1 VLWQLGVYAGGCSV
15 RLGVYGCGNLFV
27 KETKVKRS
35 GREYRYLQLVE
46 GYRDENGKV
55 RHRVVANLGRADALK
70 DSGQLEALAGSFARL
85 DPPLA
90 GIRRSV
96 GPLLL
101 VEHFLRELDVAGT
114 VDRALPRSARSVLS
128 VGEVVCAL
136 VASRLCSPSPL
147 YDVAGWASGAAVHEL
162 LGIPAAL
169 LNDDRLGR
177 ALETFAVYAEDL
189 RSQVAANA
197 IERFGVSAGRLHV
210 DLTTVRVAGAYE
222 DSALVAK
229 GWGSDRRVAR
239 QVRTL
244 QAATPDGTVLYSRP
258 DPGNASELTLVGAA
272 LERLL
277 ALSGPGLL
285 IVCDSAMGQ
294 PKTLR
299 EIDHA
304 GVRFIVPLRAST
316 GFRERFVADVG
327 HQGLRAVRY
336 LAKREAGLPPR
347 ERTRYK
353 GAIRDWELT
362 DPKTTNPL
370 MLRVAY
376 IHSSEEA
383 TQVAQARERALQKA
397 EDALGRVRN
406 GLGGRY
412 YKTRRQIERRIGV
425 ILATNVTGLIDA
437 KVTTRKGRLTLTW
450 QRNHEAIAATASFD
464 GIYAL
469 ATNLPSHPTAGQ
481 ILRLYKDQ
489 QIVERRH
496 RDVKQTLK
504 VRPIFLHN
512 DDRVYALISIVG
524 IALLIF
530 GLIEA
535 QVRATLGEG
544 QQLPGLLPEGRSARP
559 TGRNIL
565 AAFQGLGLTYTQHG
579 IQLDQLTDT
588 QHHILQLLQIQPPWP
603 TPSDHALTNRGKWG

>member
-1 VLWQLGVYAGGCSV
+1 M
-15 RLGVYGCGNLFV
+15 FV

-35 GREYRYLQLVE
+35 GREYSYLQLVE
-46 GYRDENGKV
+46 GYRDETGKV
-55 RHRVVANLGRADALK
+55 RHRVVANLGRKDALK

-85 DPPLA
+85 DPPMA
-90 GIRRSV
+90 GTRRSV

-101 VEHFLRELDVAGT
+101 VEYFLRELSVRDT
-114 VDRALPRSARSVLS
+114 VDGALPRSARSIVS

-162 LGIPAAL
+162 LGIPPAL

-189 RSQVAANA
+189 RSRVAARA
-197 IERFGVSAGRLHV
+197 IEAFGVSAGRLHV
-210 DLTTVRVAGAYE
+210 DLSTVGVSGAYE
-222 DSALVAK
+222 HSALIAK
-229 GWGSDRRVAR
+229 GWAADRRVAR

-244 QAATPDGTVLYSRP
+244 QACTPDGTVLYSRP
-258 DPGNASELTLVGAA
+258 DPGNAAELTLVGAS

-277 ALSGPGLL
+277 KISGPGLL

-299 EIDHA
+299 EIDDA
-304 GVRFIVPLRAST
+304 GVRFIVPLRASA
-316 GFRERFVADVG
+316 GFRERFLAECG
-327 HQGLRAVRY
+327 HQALRPVRY
-336 LAKREAGLPPR
+336 LPEREVKLPPGR
-347 ERTRYK
+347 RTRFR
-353 GAIRDWELT
+353 GALRDWEIAAAGEQPAL
-362 DPKTTNPL
+362 K
-370 MLRVAY
+370 LRVAY

-383 TQVAQARERALQKA
+383 TQVADARERALIKA
-397 EDALGRVRN
+397 EDALTRMHN

-412 YKTRRQIERRIGV
+412 YKTREQVERRVGQIIGV
-425 ILATNVTGLIDA
+425 NINGLIDVT
-437 KVTTRKGRLTLTW
+437 VTTREDKLAVSW
-450 QRNHEAIAATASFD
+450 QRNQTAINQAASFD

-469 ATNLPSHPTAGQ
+469 ATNLPGQITAGHV
-481 ILRLYKDQ
+481 LRLYKDQ

-496 RDVKQTLK
+496 RDLKQTLK

-512 DDRVYALISIVG
+512 DDRVYALLSIVG
-524 IALLIF
+524 ISLLIF

-535 QVRATLGEG
+535 QTRAALGPD
-544 QQLPGLLPEGRSARP
+544 QQLPGLLPEGRPAKP

-565 AAFQGLGLTYTQHG
+565 TAFQGLGLTYTHNG
-579 IQLDQLTDT
+579 IQLDTLTDT
-588 QHHILQLLQIQPPWP
+588 QQRILELLQIQPPWP
-603 TPSDHALTNRGKWG
+603 TQADLALTNRGKWG

>member
-1 VLWQLGVYAGGCSV
+1 M
-15 RLGVYGCGNLFV
+15 FV
-27 KETKVKRS
+27 KQTKVKRS
-35 GREYRYLQLVE
+35 GREYVYLQLVD

-55 RHRVVANLGRADALK
+55 KHRVVANLGRQDALK

-85 DPPLA
+85 DPPMA
-90 GIRRSV
+90 GTRRSV

-101 VEHFLRELDVAGT
+101 VEHFLRELAVKAT
-114 VDRALPRSARSVLS
+114 VDGALPRSARSILS

-136 VASRLCSPSPL
+136 IASRLCSPSPL

-162 LGIPAAL
+162 LGIPPAL

-189 RSQVAANA
+189 RSRVAASA
-197 IERFGVSAGRLHV
+197 IERFGVDAGRLHV
-210 DLTTVRVAGAYE
+210 DLTTVGVSGAYE

-229 GWGSDRRVAR
+229 GWASDRRVAR

-244 QAATPDGTVLYSRP
+244 QACTPDGTVLYSRP
-258 DPGNASELTLVGAA
+258 DPGNAAELTLVGAS

-277 ALSGPGLL
+277 KLSGPGLL

-299 EIDHA
+299 EIHDA
-304 GVRFIVPLRAST
+304 GVRFVVPLRASA
-316 GFRERFVADVG
+316 GFRERFLNDAG
-327 HQGLRAVRY
+327 HEALRPVRY
-336 LAKREAGLPPR
+336 LPEREAKLPAS
-347 ERTRYK
+347 ERTRFK
-353 GAIRDWELT
+353 GVLRDWEIPGNDT
-362 DPKTTNPL
+362 HPSL

-383 TQVAQARERALQKA
+383 TQVADARERALVKA
-397 EDALGRVRN
+397 EDALERMRN

-412 YKTRRQIERRIGV
+412 YKTREQVQRRIGQ
-425 ILATNVTGLIDA
+425 ILGINITGLID
-437 KVTTRKGRLTLTW
+437 VTVSTRAGKLAVTW
-450 QRNHEAIAATASFD
+450 QRNQDQIATAQSFD

-469 ATNLPSHPTAGQ
+469 ATNLPGRLTAGHV
-481 ILRLYKDQ
+481 LRLYKDQ

-496 RDVKQTLK
+496 RDMKQTLK

-512 DDRVYALISIVG
+512 DDRVYALLSIVG
-524 IALLIF
+524 ISLLIF

-535 QVRATLGEG
+535 RTRAALGEN
-544 QQLPGLLPEGRSARP
+544 QQLPGLLPEGRAARP

-565 AAFQGLGLTYTQHG
+565 TAFQGLGLTYTHTG
-579 IQLDQLTDT
+579 IQLDALTDT
-588 QHHILQLLQIQPPWP
+588 QQHILDLLAIQSPWP
-603 TPSDHALTNRGKWG
+603 SQADHALTSRGKWG

>member
-1 VLWQLGVYAGGCSV
+1 M
-15 RLGVYGCGNLFV
+15 FV
-27 KETKVKRS
+27 KETKVKRV
-35 GREYRYLQLVE
+35 GREYSYLQLVE
-46 GYRDENGKV
+46 GYRDEDGKV
-55 RHRVVANLGRADALK
+55 RHRVVANLGRKDALK

-85 DPPLA
+85 DPPMA
-90 GIRRSV
+90 GTRRSV

-101 VEHFLRELDVAGT
+101 VEHFLRELAVKDT
-114 VDRALPRSARSVLS
+114 VDAALPRSARSILS

-136 VASRLCSPSPL
+136 IASRLCSPSPL

-162 LGIPAAL
+162 LGIPPAL

-177 ALETFAVYAEDL
+177 ALETFAVYSEHL
-189 RSQVAANA
+189 RSQVAARA

-210 DLTTVRVAGAYE
+210 DLTTVGVTGAYE
-222 DSALVAK
+222 DSALIAK

-244 QAATPDGTVLYSRP
+244 QACTADGTVLYSRP
-258 DPGNASELTLVGAA
+258 DPGNAAELTLVGAS

-299 EIDHA
+299 EIDQA
-304 GVRFIVPLRAST
+304 GVRFIAPLRASA
-316 GFRERFVADVG
+316 GFGERFLADVG
-327 HQGLRAVRY
+327 HAALRPVRY
-336 LAKREAGLPPR
+336 LPEREAKLPAAQ
-347 ERTRYK
+347 RTRFQ
-353 GAIRDWELT
+353 GAVRDWEIPSSGDQPAL
-362 DPKTTNPL
+362 K
-370 MLRVAY
+370 LRVAY

-383 TQVAQARERALQKA
+383 TQVADARQRALTKA
-397 EDALGRVRN
+397 EDALARMRN

-412 YKTRRQIERRIGV
+412 YKTRRQVERRIGV
-425 ILATNVTGLIDA
+425 ILAANVSGLIDV
-437 KVTTRKGRLTLTW
+437 KVSTRKGKLTLTW
-450 QRNHEAIAATASFD
+450 QRNQDAITAASSVD

-469 ATNLPSHPTAGQ
+469 ATNLPGRISAGQ
-481 ILRLYKDQ
+481 VLRLYKDQ

-496 RDVKQTLK
+496 RDLKQTLK

-535 QVRATLGEG
+535 QTRAALGPE
-544 QQLPGLLPEGRSARP
+544 QQLPGLLPEGRAARP

-565 AAFQGLGLTYTQHG
+565 AAFQGLGLTYTHHS

-588 QHHILQLLQIQPPWP
+588 QQHILDLLKIQTPWP
-603 TPSDHALTNRGKWG
+603 QQSDLALTSRGKRG

>member
-1 VLWQLGVYAGGCSV
+1 M
-15 RLGVYGCGNLFV
+15 FV

-35 GREYRYLQLVE
+35 GREYSYLQLVE
-46 GYRDENGKV
+46 GYRDDAGKV
-55 RHRVVANLGRADALK
+55 RHRVVANLGRKDALK

-85 DPPLA
+85 DPPMA
-90 GIRRSV
+90 GTRRSV

-101 VEHFLRELDVAGT
+101 VEHFLRELNVKDT
-114 VDRALPRSARSVLS
+114 VDGGLPRSARSVLS

-162 LGIPAAL
+162 LEIPPAL

-189 RSQVAANA
+189 RSRVAAGA

-210 DLTTVRVAGAYE
+210 DLTTVGVAGAYE
-222 DSALVAK
+222 HSALVAK
-229 GWGSDRRVAR
+229 GWASDRRVAR

-244 QAATPDGTVLYSRP
+244 QACTPDGTVLYSRP
-258 DPGNASELTLVGAA
+258 DPGNAAELTLVGAS

-277 ALSGPGLL
+277 KLSDPGLL

-294 PKTLR
+294 PKTMR
-299 EIDHA
+299 EIDDA
-304 GVRFIVPLRAST
+304 GVRFVVPLRASA
-316 GFRERFVADVG
+316 GFRERFLADCG
-327 HQGLRAVRY
+327 HHALRSVRY
-336 LAKREAGLPPR
+336 LPEREAKLPPAL
-347 ERTRYK
+347 RTRFK
-353 GAIRDWELT
+353 GALRDWEI
-362 DPKTTNPL
+362 TTPDQSRL
-370 MLRVAY
+370 RLRVAY

-383 TQVAQARERALQKA
+383 TQVADARERALVKA
-397 EDALGRVRN
+397 EDALQRIQN

-412 YKTRRQIERRIGV
+412 YKTRAQIERRIGQIIGV
-425 ILATNVTGLIDA
+425 NIAGLIDVA
-437 KVTTRKGRLTLTW
+437 VTTDNDTLALTW
-450 QRNHEAIAATASFD
+450 QRNQEAINRAASFD

-469 ATNLPSHPTAGQ
+469 ATNLPGRITAGQ

-496 RDVKQTLK
+496 RDMKQTLK

-512 DDRVYALISIVG
+512 DDRVYALLSIVG
-524 IALLIF
+524 ISLLIF

-535 QVRATLGEG
+535 QTRAALGPE
-544 QQLPGLLPEGRSARP
+544 QQLPGLLPEGRSAKP

-565 AAFQGLGLTYTQHG
+565 AAFQGLGLTYTHTG
-579 IQLDQLTDT
+579 IQLDTLTNTQQQLLD
-588 QHHILQLLQIQPPWP
+588 LLQIQPPWP
-603 TPSDHALTNRGKWG
+603 TQADHAVTNCGKWG

>member
-1 VLWQLGVYAGGCSV
+1 M
-15 RLGVYGCGNLFV
+15 FV
-27 KETKVKRS
+27 KETKVRRS
-35 GREYRYLQLVE
+35 GREYSYLQLVE

-55 RHRVVANLGRADALK
+55 RHRVVANLGRKDALK

-85 DPPLA
+85 DPPMA
-90 GIRRSV
+90 GTRRSV

-101 VEHFLRELDVAGT
+101 VDHFLRELNVKDT
-114 VDRALPRSARSVLS
+114 VDGALPRSARSILS

-162 LGIPAAL
+162 LGIPPAL

-189 RSQVAANA
+189 RSRVAGRA
-197 IERFGVSAGRLHV
+197 IETFGVTAGRLHV
-210 DLTTVRVAGAYE
+210 DLTTVGVSGAYE
-222 DSALVAK
+222 HSALIAK
-229 GWGSDRRVAR
+229 GWAADRRVAR

-244 QAATPDGTVLYSRP
+244 QASTPDGTVLYSRP
-258 DPGNASELTLVGAA
+258 DPGNAAELTLVGAS

-277 ALSGPGLL
+277 KLSGPGLL

-299 EIDHA
+299 QIDQA
-304 GVRFIVPLRAST
+304 GVRFIVPLRASA
-316 GFRERFVADVG
+316 GFRERFSADCG
-327 HQGLRAVRY
+327 HEALRPVRY
-336 LAKREAGLPPR
+336 VPQREAKLPPAL
-347 ERTRYK
+347 RTRFT
-353 GAIRDWELT
+353 GALRDWEIT
-362 DPKTTNPL
+362 PSDQPPL
-370 MLRVAY
+370 SLRVAY

-383 TQVAQARERALQKA
+383 TQVADARARALVKA
-397 EDALGRVRN
+397 EDALQRVRN

-412 YKTRRQIERRIGV
+412 YKTRLQVERRVGQIV
-425 ILATNVTGLIDA
+425 QSNIAGLIDVT
-437 KVTTRKGRLTLTW
+437 VTTRNGKLKLAW
-450 QRNHEAIAATASFD
+450 QRNHEAINATAELD

-469 ATNLPSHPTAGQ
+469 ATNLPGRLSAGQ
-481 ILRLYKDQ
+481 VLRLYKDQ

-496 RDVKQTLK
+496 RDMKQTLK

-512 DDRVYALISIVG
+512 DDRVYALLSIVG
-524 IALLIF
+524 ISLLIF

-535 QVRATLGEG
+535 QTRAALGSD
-544 QQLPGLLPEGRSARP
+544 QQLPGLLPEGRSAKP

-565 AAFQGLGLTYTQHG
+565 AAFQGLGLTYTHTG
-579 IQLDQLTDT
+579 IALDTLTDT
-588 QHHILQLLQIQPPWP
+588 QQHILELLKIQSPWP
-603 TPSDHALTNRGKWG
+603 TQADHALTNRGKWG

>member
-1 VLWQLGVYAGGCSV
+1 MAG
-15 RLGVYGCGNLFV
+15 
-27 KETKVKRS
+27 T
-35 GREYRYLQLVE
+35 
-46 GYRDENGKV
+46 
-55 RHRVVANLGRADALK
+55 
-70 DSGQLEALAGSFARL
+70 
-85 DPPLA
+85 
-90 GIRRSV
+90 RRSV

-101 VEHFLRELDVAGT
+101 VEHFLRGLNVKDT
-114 VDRALPRSARSVLS
+114 VDEALPRSARSILS

-162 LGIPAAL
+162 LGIPPAL

-189 RSQVAANA
+189 RSRVAARA
-197 IERFGVSAGRLHV
+197 IEAFGVSAGRLHV
-210 DLTTVRVAGAYE
+210 DLSTVGVSGAYE
-222 DSALVAK
+222 HSALIAK
-229 GWGSDRRVAR
+229 GWAADRRVAR

-244 QAATPDGTVLYSRP
+244 QACTPDGTVLYSRP
-258 DPGNASELTLVGAA
+258 DPGNAAELTLVGAS

-277 ALSGPGLL
+277 AISGPGLL

-299 EIDHA
+299 EIDQA
-304 GVRFIVPLRAST
+304 GVRFIVPLRASA
-316 GFRERFVADVG
+316 GFRERFLADCG
-327 HQGLRAVRY
+327 HDALRPVRY
-336 LAKREAGLPPR
+336 VPEREAELPPAR
-347 ERTRYK
+347 RTRFG
-353 GAIRDWELT
+353 GALRDWEIAATSQQPALT
-362 DPKTTNPL
+362 
-370 MLRVAY
+370 LRVAY

-383 TQVAQARERALQKA
+383 SQVADARERALVKA
-397 EDALGRVRN
+397 EDALTRMRN

-412 YKTRRQIERRIGV
+412 YKTREQVERRVGQI
-425 ILATNVTGLIDA
+425 IAINIAGLID
-437 KVTTRKGRLTLTW
+437 VTVGTREDKPTLAW
-450 QRNHEAIAATASFD
+450 QRNQPAIDRAAAFD

-469 ATNLPSHPTAGQ
+469 ATNLPGRRITAGQ

-512 DDRVYALISIVG
+512 DDRVYALLSIVG

-535 QVRATLGEG
+535 QTRAALGPD
-544 QQLPGLLPEGRSARP
+544 QQLPGLLPEGRSAKP

-565 AAFQGLGLTYTQHG
+565 TAFQGLGLTYTHTG
-579 IQLDQLTDT
+579 IQLDTLTDT
-588 QHHILQLLQIQPPWP
+588 QQHILELLHIQPPWP
-603 TPSDHALTNRGKWG
+603 TQADLAVTNRGNGTRCSPADARAALREPRGWPGRAGCPARLGGRCGRARRPEVPRPRCHARQGPP

>member
-1 VLWQLGVYAGGCSV
+1 M
-15 RLGVYGCGNLFV
+15 FV

-35 GREYRYLQLVE
+35 GREYSYLQLVE

-55 RHRVVANLGRADALK
+55 RHRVVANLGRKDALK

-85 DPPLA
+85 DPPMA
-90 GIRRSV
+90 GTRRSV

-101 VEHFLRELDVAGT
+101 VEHFLRELNVKDT
-114 VDRALPRSARSVLS
+114 VDGALPRSARSVLS
-128 VGEVVCAL
+128 VGEVACAL

-162 LGIPAAL
+162 LGIPPAL

-189 RSQVAANA
+189 RSRVAAGA

-210 DLTTVRVAGAYE
+210 DLTTVGVSGAYE
-222 DSALVAK
+222 HSALVAK
-229 GWGSDRRVAR
+229 GWASDRRVAR

-244 QAATPDGTVLYSRP
+244 QACTADGTVLYSRP
-258 DPGNASELTLVGAA
+258 DPGNAAELMLVGAS

-277 ALSGPGLL
+277 AISGPGLL

-294 PKTLR
+294 PKTMR
-299 EIDHA
+299 EIDQA
-304 GVRFIVPLRAST
+304 GVRFVVPLRASA
-316 GFRERFVADVG
+316 GFRERFLAEVG
-327 HQGLRAVRY
+327 HAALRRVRY
-336 LAKREAGLPPR
+336 VPERESKLPPKL
-347 ERTRYK
+347 RTVFK
-353 GAIRDWELT
+353 GALRDWEIPGSDT
-362 DPKTTNPL
+362 QPPL
-370 MLRVAY
+370 KLRVAY

-383 TQVAQARERALQKA
+383 TQVADARERALQKA
-397 EDALGRVRN
+397 EDALQRMHNR
-406 GLGGRY
+406 LGGRY
-412 YKTRRQIERRIGV
+412 YKTRAQVERRIGQ
-425 ILATNVTGLIDA
+425 ILGVNIAGLID
-437 KVTTRKGRLTLTW
+437 VTVSTRAGKLTVAW
-450 QRNHEAIAATASFD
+450 QRNQDAIATAASFD

-469 ATNLPSHPTAGQ
+469 ATNLPGRITAGK

-496 RDVKQTLK
+496 RDMKQTLK

-512 DDRVYALISIVG
+512 DDRVYALISIVA
-524 IALLIF
+524 ISLLVF

-535 QVRATLGEG
+535 QTRTALGET
-544 QQLPGLLPEGRSARP
+544 QQLPGLLPEGRAAKP

-565 AAFQGLGLTYTQHG
+565 AAFQGLGLTYTHTG
-579 IQLDQLTDT
+579 IQLDRLTDT
-588 QHHILQLLQIQPPWP
+588 QQHILDLLQIQPPWP
-603 TPSDHALTNRGKWG
+603 QQADHALTSWSR

>member
-1 VLWQLGVYAGGCSV
+1 M
-15 RLGVYGCGNLFV
+15 FV

-35 GREYRYLQLVE
+35 GREYSYLQLVE

-55 RHRVVANLGRADALK
+55 RHRVVANLGRKDALK

-85 DPPLA
+85 DPPMA
-90 GIRRSV
+90 GTRRSV

-101 VEHFLRELDVAGT
+101 VEHFLRELNVKDT
-114 VDRALPRSARSVLS
+114 VDGALPRSARSILS

-162 LGIPAAL
+162 LGIPPAL

-189 RSQVAANA
+189 RSRVAAGA
-197 IERFGVSAGRLHV
+197 IERFGVDAGRLHV
-210 DLTTVRVAGAYE
+210 DLTTVGVSGAYE
-222 DSALVAK
+222 DSALIAK
-229 GWGSDRRVAR
+229 GWASDRRVAR

-244 QAATPDGTVLYSRP
+244 QASTADGTVLYSRP
-258 DPGNASELTLVGAA
+258 DPGNAAELTLVGAS

-277 ALSGPGLL
+277 AISGPGLL

-294 PKTLR
+294 PKTMR
-299 EIDHA
+299 EIHDA
-304 GVRFIVPLRAST
+304 GVRFVVPLRASA
-316 GFRERFVADVG
+316 GFRERFLTDAG
-327 HQGLRAVRY
+327 HQALRPVRY
-336 LAKREAGLPPR
+336 LPEREAKLPAKL
-347 ERTRYK
+347 RTRFT
-353 GAIRDWELT
+353 GALRDWGIPGT
-362 DPKTTNPL
+362 DTQPSL
-370 MLRVAY
+370 RLRVAY

-383 TQVAQARERALQKA
+383 TQVAQARERALVKA
-397 EDALGRVRN
+397 EDALQRMRN

-412 YKTRRQIERRIGV
+412 YKTREQVQRRIGQIV
-425 ILATNVTGLIDA
+425 GSNITGLID
-437 KVTTRKGRLTLTW
+437 VTVTNNDKLTLAW
-450 QRNHEAIAATASFD
+450 QRNQPAIDTAASFD

-469 ATNLPSHPTAGQ
+469 ATNLPGRITAGQ

-496 RDVKQTLK
+496 RDIKQTLK

-512 DDRVYALISIVG
+512 DDRVHALISIVG
-524 IALLIF
+524 ISLLIF

-535 QVRATLGEG
+535 QTRAALGPE
-544 QQLPGLLPEGRSARP
+544 QQLPGLLPEGRAARP

-565 AAFQGLGLTYTQHG
+565 AAFQGLGLTYTHHG
-579 IQLDQLTDT
+579 IQLDPLTDT
-588 QHHILQLLQIQPPWP
+588 QQHILDLLQIHPPWP
-603 TPSDHALTNRGKWG
+603 TQPDHALTNCGKWG

>member
-1 VLWQLGVYAGGCSV
+1 V
-15 RLGVYGCGNLFV
+15 FV

-35 GREYRYLQLVE
+35 GREYSYLQLVE
-46 GYRDENGKV
+46 GYRDENGMV
-55 RHRVVANLGRADALK
+55 RHRVVANLGRKDALK

-85 DPPLA
+85 DPPMA
-90 GIRRSV
+90 GTRRTV

-101 VEHFLRELDVAGT
+101 VEHFLRELNVKDT
-114 VDRALPRSARSVLS
+114 VDGALPRSARSVLS

-136 VASRLCSPSPL
+136 IASRLCSPSPL

-162 LGIPAAL
+162 LGIPPAL

-189 RSQVAANA
+189 RSRVAAGA
-197 IERFGVSAGRLHV
+197 IERFGVTAGRLHV
-210 DLTTVRVAGAYE
+210 DLSTVAVAGAYE
-222 DSALVAK
+222 HSALVAK
-229 GWGSDRRVAR
+229 GWASDRRVAR

-244 QAATPDGTVLYSRP
+244 QASTADGTVLYSRP
-258 DPGNASELTLVGAA
+258 EPGNAAELTLVGAS

-277 ALSGPGLL
+277 EISGPGLL
-285 IVCDSAMGQ
+285 IVCDSAMGH
-294 PKTLR
+294 PKTLA
-299 EIDHA
+299 EIDQA
-304 GVRFIVPLRAST
+304 GVRFVVPLRASV
-316 GFRERFVADVG
+316 GFRERFLTDVG
-327 HQGLRAVRY
+327 HAALRRVNY
-336 LAKREAGLPPR
+336 LPEREAKLPAAQ
-347 ERTRYK
+347 RTVFK
-353 GAIRDWELT
+353 GALRDWEI
-362 DPKTTNPL
+362 PAGEAHPSL

-383 TQVAQARERALQKA
+383 MQVAAARERALVKA
-397 EDALGRVRN
+397 EDALTRMRN

-412 YKTRRQIERRIGV
+412 YKTRDQLERRIGQ
-425 ILATNVTGLIDA
+425 ILGVNITGLIEA
-437 KVTTRKGRLTLTW
+437 TVTTRNGKLTLAW
-450 QRNHEAIAATASFD
+450 QRNQQAIDTAAACD

-469 ATNLPSHPTAGQ
+469 ATNLPGPITAGQ

-496 RDVKQTLK
+496 RDMKQTLK

-512 DDRVYALISIVG
+512 DDRVYALLSIVG
-524 IALLIF
+524 ISLLIF

-535 QVRATLGEG
+535 RTRAALGPD

-565 AAFQGLGLTYTQHG
+565 AAFQGLGLTYTHTG
-579 IQLDQLTDT
+579 IQLDTLTDT
-588 QHHILQLLQIQPPWP
+588 QQHILHLLQIQSPWP
-603 TPSDHALTNRGKWG
+603 TQTDLALSNRGKRG

>member
-1 VLWQLGVYAGGCSV
+1 M
-15 RLGVYGCGNLFV
+15 FV

-35 GREYRYLQLVE
+35 GREYSYLQLVE

-55 RHRVVANLGRADALK
+55 RHRVVANLGRRDALK

-85 DPPLA
+85 DPPMA
-90 GIRRSV
+90 GTRRSV

-101 VEHFLRELDVAGT
+101 VEHFLRELSVRDT
-114 VDRALPRSARSVLS
+114 VDGALPRSARSILS

-136 VASRLCSPSPL
+136 IASRLCSPSPL

-162 LGIPAAL
+162 LGIPPAL

-189 RSQVAANA
+189 RSRVAARA
-197 IERFGVSAGRLHV
+197 IETFGISAGRLHV
-210 DLTTVRVAGAYE
+210 DLSTVGVSGAFE
-222 DSALVAK
+222 DSALIAK
-229 GWGSDRRVAR
+229 GWASDRRVAR

-244 QAATPDGTVLYSRP
+244 QACTADGTVLYSRP
-258 DPGNASELTLVGAA
+258 DPGNAAELSLVGAS

-277 ALSGPGLL
+277 QISGPGLL

-294 PKTLR
+294 PKTMR
-299 EIDHA
+299 EIDQA
-304 GVRFIVPLRAST
+304 GVRFVVPLRASA
-316 GFRERFVADVG
+316 GFRERFLAEVG
-327 HQGLRAVRY
+327 HAALRPVRY
-336 LAKREAGLPPR
+336 VPEREAKLPPER
-347 ERTRYK
+347 RTRFR
-353 GAIRDWELT
+353 GALRDWEIAGSDT
-362 DPKTTNPL
+362 QAPL
-370 MLRVAY
+370 KLRVAY

-383 TQVAQARERALQKA
+383 TQVADARERALQKG
-397 EDALGRVRN
+397 EDALQRMHN

-412 YKTRRQIERRIGV
+412 YNTREQVERRIGQ
-425 ILATNVTGLIDA
+425 ILGVNITGLID
-437 KVTTRKGRLTLTW
+437 VTVATRKGKLTVTW
-450 QRNHEAIAATASFD
+450 QRNQDAIATAQGFD

-469 ATNLPSHPTAGQ
+469 ATNLPGRITAGQ

-496 RDVKQTLK
+496 RDMKQTLK

-512 DDRVYALISIVG
+512 DDRVSALLSIVG
-524 IALLIF
+524 ISLLIF

-535 QVRATLGEG
+535 QTRAALGPE
-544 QQLPGLLPEGRSARP
+544 QQLPGLLPEGRAAKP

-565 AAFQGLGLTYTQHG
+565 AAFQGLGLTYTHTG
-579 IQLDQLTDT
+579 IQLDPLTDT
-588 QHHILQLLQIQPPWP
+588 QQHILDLLQIQPPWP
-603 TPSDHALTNRGKWG
+603 TQADLALTSRGKWG